1 MKKRPQLV
9 PLSETMHYIL
19 LALRQSLHGYSVM
32 TYVQELSLGE
42 VQIAAG
48 TLYGALEN
56 LSKHGYIQMI
66 SDPKERRKVY
76 QITARGE
83 EILKLETERLQH
95 LVSLYQQ
102 GGSSDESTL

>member
-19 LALRQSLHGYSVM
+19 LALRQPLHGYSVM

-48 TLYGALEN
+48 
-56 LSKHGYIQMI
+56 
-66 SDPKERRKVY
+66 
-76 QITARGE
+76 
-83 EILKLETERLQH
+83 
-95 LVSLYQQ
+95 
-102 GGSSDESTL
+102 